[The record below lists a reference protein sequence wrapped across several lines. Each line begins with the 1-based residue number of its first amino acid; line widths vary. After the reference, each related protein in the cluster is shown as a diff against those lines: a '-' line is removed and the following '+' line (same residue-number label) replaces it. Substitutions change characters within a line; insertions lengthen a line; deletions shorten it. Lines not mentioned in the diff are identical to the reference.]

1 MDNQYCITLINQL
14 NVKRALAFVINYDP
28 CCNVTTKEIDK
39 SNDRDLIKDV
49 AGRDYCFR
57 SVVPASV
64 FYSLLRFWI
73 DFKIHFYKSQYH
85 HAIRD
90 IVPL

>member
-39 SNDRDLIKDV
+39 SDHRDLIKDV
-49 AGRDYCFR
+49 AGKEYSFR
-57 SVVPASV
+57 SVVPTSV
-64 FYSLLRFWI
+64 FYSLVRLTLKFI
-73 DFKIHFYKSQYH
+73 FIKGSITMEFMTL
-85 HAIRD
+85 
-90 IVPL
+90 VPL